1 MNYQPQDVPVL
12 ATAPTPI
19 GIQVVRHSCFGA
31 GTPVRTLDTPRNIEQ
46 FRSSDLVLTQAPTS
60 SELNYPPL
68 VAVFHNP
75 PNATLMIELERA
87 PRDT

>member
-1 MNYQPQDVPVL
+1 
-12 ATAPTPI
+12 
-19 GIQVVRHSCFGA
+19 
-31 GTPVRTLDTPRNIEQ
+31 VRTLDSPRNIEQ

-60 SELNYPPL
+60 GELNYPPL